1 MRKFHDERE
10 AAVAAKEEAA
20 KAKRERDVAEQL
32 RALETQMTMKER
44 AREVERAE
52 DAAYAA
58 EVARRADEAA
68 EAEAAKAAARRAEA
82 VANKMELRR
91 QMEEKVERRV
101 AEHDDIMGEQE
112 RRMNAAI
119 LDQATR
125 VVLGGEAF

>member
-20 KAKRERDVAEQL
+20 RAKRERDVAEQL

-44 AREVERAE
+44 ARDKRAE

-58 EVARRADEAA
+58 EVAPSRAGRRRRRRRWRRRGGAD
-68 EAEAAKAAARRAEA
+68 A

-101 AEHDDIMGEQE
+101 AEHDDIMGEQA
-112 RRMNAAI
+112 RRDA
-119 LDQATR
+119 
-125 VVLGGEAF
+125 